1 MNLLLLTFSI
11 NNYNKYKNLDIIKQ
25 KSVITI
31 YSRDRIKKVI
41 FTINKINYILKKK
54 FNINIF
60 NSKLKYLEI
69 CCGNGLSTVGLELKK
84 IIPLSIDNNKEDLS
98 IGFYFRLLNPK
109 KTICLD
115 IQLLSY
121 YLSKNYFDICFGFM
135 IGTIYKFNEN
145 YWKNIL
151 FESIKSIK
159 KNGLLI
165 LTVRK
170 NDEISII
177 RKWLIDLIKYPM
189 IIDNRDNTTEY
200 DQWIYLGFKK

>member
-25 KSVITI
+25 KSL
-31 YSRDRIKKVI
+31 
-41 FTINKINYILKKK
+41 TINKINDILKKK

-60 NSKLKYLEI
+60 NSNLKYLEI
-69 CCGNGLSTVGLELKK
+69 CCGYGLSTIGLKLKK

-98 IGFYFRLLNPK
+98 IGFYFGFLNPK

-135 IGTIYKFNEN
+135 IV
-145 YWKNIL
+145 L
-151 FESIKSIK
+151 FTNLMKITGRIFFLS
-159 KNGLLI
+159 
-165 LTVRK
+165 
-170 NDEISII
+170 
-177 RKWLIDLIKYPM
+177 
-189 IIDNRDNTTEY
+189 
-200 DQWIYLGFKK
+200 Q